1 MKKNHTVS
9 SDQIPNYY
17 RANRP
22 GFYQWLGKYFLYILG
37 WKVNGEIAGVKD
49 GENLVVIVAPHT
61 SNWDG
66 ALGLA
71 TIIGLDARISFIG
84 KHTVFRFGLGWFL
97 KSLGG
102 IPVNRSVPGD
112 VVLKIVKKIKN
123 NPGTLFA
130 MAPEGTRSKVTEW
143 KSGFLRIAKEIKANV
158 LMASIDFSAKE
169 ILLGDIYIP
178 TGDNEKDIEEIKKYY
193 SSFAPKYPDKF

>member
-1 MKKNHTVS
+1 MKKNHPVS

-37 WKVNGEIAGVKD
+37 WQVNGEIAGVKD

-102 IPVNRSVPGD
+102 IPVNRSIPGD

-143 KSGFLRIAKEIKANV
+143 KSGFLRIAKEIQANV

>member
-1 MKKNHTVS
+1 MKKNHPVS

-143 KSGFLRIAKEIKANV
+143 KSGFLRIAKEIQANV

>member
-1 MKKNHTVS
+1 
-9 SDQIPNYY
+9 
-17 RANRP
+17 
-22 GFYQWLGKYFLYILG
+22 
-37 WKVNGEIAGVKD
+37 
-49 GENLVVIVAPHT
+49 
-61 SNWDG
+61 
-66 ALGLA
+66 
-71 TIIGLDARISFIG
+71 
-84 KHTVFRFGLGWFL
+84 L

-130 MAPEGTRSKVTEW
+130 MAPEGTRSKVSEW
-143 KSGFLRIAKEIKANV
+143 KSGFLRIAKEIQANV

>member
-1 MKKNHTVS
+1 MKKNHPVS

-37 WKVNGEIAGVKD
+37 WQVNGEIAGVKD

-130 MAPEGTRSKVTEW
+130 MAPEGTRSKVSEW
-143 KSGFLRIAKEIKANV
+143 KSGFLRIAKEIQANV

-193 SSFAPKYPDKF
+193 LSFAPKYPDKF

>member
-37 WKVNGEIAGVKD
+37 WKVNGEITGVKD

-71 TIIGLDARISFIG
+71 TIIGLDA
-84 KHTVFRFGLGWFL
+84 
-97 KSLGG
+97 
-102 IPVNRSVPGD
+102 
-112 VVLKIVKKIKN
+112 
-123 NPGTLFA
+123 
-130 MAPEGTRSKVTEW
+130 
-143 KSGFLRIAKEIKANV
+143 
-158 LMASIDFSAKE
+158 
-169 ILLGDIYIP
+169 
-178 TGDNEKDIEEIKKYY
+178 
-193 SSFAPKYPDKF
+193 

>member
-1 MKKNHTVS
+1 MKKNHIVS

-143 KSGFLRIAKEIKANV
+143 KSGFLRIAKEIQANV

>member
-1 MKKNHTVS
+1 MKKNHPVS

-37 WKVNGEIAGVKD
+37 WQVNGEIAGVKD

-102 IPVNRSVPGD
+102 IPVNIVRTFINISRPTTRAAAIFGAFVFSLYLLYD
-112 VVLKIVKKIKN
+112 FNLLKKAGEIADLN
-123 NPGTLFA
+123 NWNTAF
-130 MAPEGTRSKVTEW
+130 T
-143 KSGFLRIAKEIKANV
+143 IAFTIYLDIIN
-158 LMASIDFSAKE
+158 LLLE
-169 ILLGDIYIP
+169 ILEAMGD
-178 TGDNEKDIEEIKKYY
+178 
-193 SSFAPKYPDKF
+193 

>member
-1 MKKNHTVS
+1 MKKNHPVS

-37 WKVNGEIAGVKD
+37 WKVNGEITGVKD

-123 NPGTLFA
+123 NSGTLFA